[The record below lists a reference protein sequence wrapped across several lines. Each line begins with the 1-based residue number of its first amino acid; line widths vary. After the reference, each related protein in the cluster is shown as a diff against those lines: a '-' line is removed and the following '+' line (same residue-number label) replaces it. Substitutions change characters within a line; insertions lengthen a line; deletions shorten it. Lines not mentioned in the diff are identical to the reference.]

1 MMFVIKGVVNL
12 SNDEV
17 GELAVVSYQGTNG
30 DYRLSFFFNKEE
42 VLSDFNVDYAEVLGI
57 LDNKV
62 RGEIMSYDVNT
73 YLKVTED
80 SLEIVDLNLY
90 TDKDTKSILPYK
102 NAVTECTCIQ
112 RKVRVH
118 QFSLPDLDVAVR
130 AKSHQKQYH
139 MRGIKLGFHLSLENP
154 IKYNEVDLIPV
165 ESYYADYE
173 AMADIVNLDYTI
185 QDYTQPLKS
194 VVELS
199 EDHQEQEEDYE
210 YYDEE
215 EGIDE
220 VEMDI
225 DDEDEQEPVEEEA
238 KPPVVEPKVE
248 EKPKKTSPKKTSPK
262 KPTKK
267 EKTSPTQPRTKD
279 GKFAPKK

>member
-30 DYRLSFFFNKEE
+30 DYRLNFFFNKEE

-90 TDKDTKSILPYK
+90 TDNDTKSILPYK
-102 NAVTECTCIQ
+102 NAVTECTCTQ

-173 AMADIVNLDYTI
+173 AMADVVNLDYTI

-225 DDEDEQEPVEEEA
+225 DDEDEQEPVEEA